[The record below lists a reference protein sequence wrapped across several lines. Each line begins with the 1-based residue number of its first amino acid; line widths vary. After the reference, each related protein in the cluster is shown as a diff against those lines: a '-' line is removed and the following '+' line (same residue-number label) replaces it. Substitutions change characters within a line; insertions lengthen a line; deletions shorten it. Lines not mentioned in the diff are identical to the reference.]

1 MGEIFI
7 FIIGVLVSAFGTIVG
22 FGGGVFMVPIL
33 IIVFQYPI
41 DIAIGSMMSALLPAS
56 LIASFFNYRE
66 RNIDYLVA
74 SLIQF
79 PAVIGTV
86 VGALLVAFLPVLELE
101 FTFAFF
107 VIMIGLYMLNSSR
120 QKQTNQKT
128 GMMYRFS
135 RMPTSFIRKNHAK
148 HLAYRLNGGIIA
160 VFGLVSGTIAGLFGI
175 GGGFLQTPI
184 MIKVFKIPPQIA
196 TSTSLFILVITSL
209 TGLATHLWLG
219 HIVWEKSLPLVA
231 AFAIGALGGRMF
243 KAGRPSREG
252 LELMIGIGLLLAG
265 VGIIVNVVLT
275 LGLF

>member
-7 FIIGVLVSAFGTIVG
+7 FIIGILVSAFGTIVG

-86 VGALLVAFLPVLELE
+86 IGALLVAFLPVLELE

-107 VIMIGLYMLNSSR
+107 VISIGIYMLISSR
-120 QKQTNQKT
+120 QNQATRKS
-128 GMMYRFS
+128 GVMYRFS

-148 HLAYRLNGGIIA
+148 HLAYRLNAGLIA
-160 VFGLVSGTIAGLFGI
+160 VFGLLSGTIAGMFGI
-175 GGGFLQTPI
+175 GGGFMQTPI
-184 MIKVFKIPPQIA
+184 MIKVFRIPPQIA

-209 TGLATHLWLG
+209 TGLATHFWLG

-252 LELMIGIGLLLAG
+252 LERMIGIGLFLAG
-265 VGIIVNVVLT
+265 IGIIVNVVLT
-275 LGLF
+275 SDIF